1 MPQICTRVSDYLYQQ
16 LELKAQELNTEKSAL
31 VRDFI
36 RVGLSNLQTNSALYS
51 DVTEL
56 LKQSIN
62 YTIMSH
68 CLIDKAISDYVENG
82 AELCSQAHSKAEK
95 LVNNLL
101 QKLSKA
107 PSEPIEFVQ
116 FKTDLGTND

>member
-16 LELKAQELNTEKSAL
+16 LELKAQELNTDKSTL

-36 RVGLSNLQTNSALYS
+36 RIGLSNLQTNSALYS

-68 CLIDKAISDYVENG
+68 CLIDRAISDYVENG
-82 AELCSQAHSKAEK
+82 SELCSQAHSKAEK
-95 LVNNLL
+95 LLNNLL
-101 QKLSKA
+101 QKLSKS

-116 FKTDLGTND
+116 FKTVLGTND